1 MALKKWKI
9 LEGDKSLAAELAEEC
24 DIDSFLALLLVKRG
38 ITEPYDV
45 EEFLSDI
52 YSPED
57 PYSLVDMDI
66 AAERVISALEKGE
79 RIVIFGD
86 YDCDGVTSTA
96 LLYSYL
102 NSKGANVRYYIP
114 DRLTEGYGMNVA
126 AVDKVYAE
134 GVDLIITVDNG
145 INCEEE
151 IAHANELG
159 VDVVVTDHHIPQ
171 GNLPSAV
178 AVVDPHRLDDM
189 SYCKNLA
196 GVGVA
201 FKLVCAIDGGEPEEL
216 LEKYADLI
224 CLGTI
229 GDIVPLL
236 SENRAICKKG
246 LLAIN
251 NHPSVGIAALKEAS
265 GGSNKPLSV
274 GNVSFQLVPRINA
287 AGRMGS
293 SLRAVELLVSEDF
306 DSALKIAEELDSANR
321 ERQRLCEQVY
331 EAASNIID
339 SKNLAHNNVITVC
352 GEDWHHGI
360 VGIVASKLVER
371 YGKPTIVFSRDGENY
386 RGSGRSVEG
395 FNLFESIAAA
405 STAAEF
411 FGGHELAAG
420 VTVKAEKIDEFCE
433 LVCAY
438 AEDVPEFCPTVTLDC
453 KLRPDVIGIELAELL
468 SFMEPY
474 GAGNPAPLFGLYNA
488 RIQSVVPL
496 KGGKYIK
503 LNVVRDG
510 YTFGVLCFMYS
521 AENFPFAV
529 GDFIDVAFHLEAGE
543 FAGAKRITL
552 NARQL
557 RPHKVNEDLYFDSLS
572 AYNSL
577 NSANFSSVDAELIYP
592 ERDDFK
598 SVFAYLRGVGA
609 PVSAE
614 SIIFHVDLPAGKIL
628 AALDVFSEMGLIS
641 VELQS
646 GYPKY
651 YINQNAEKVNLEDSV
666 LLNKIKQGKA
676 GEQ

>member
-24 DIDSFLALLLVKRG
+24 DIDSFLALLLIKRG
-38 ITEPYDV
+38 ITEPYDI
-45 EEFLSDI
+45 EEYISDI
-52 YSPED
+52 YTPED
-57 PYSLVDMDI
+57 PYSLSDMDI
-66 AAERVISALEKGE
+66 AAERVITALEKGE
-79 RIVIFGD
+79 RIVVFGD

-102 NSKGANVRYYIP
+102 KSRNANVGYYIP
-114 DRLTEGYGMNVA
+114 DRLTEGYGMNVS
-126 AVDKVYAE
+126 AVDKLHAE

-178 AVVDPHRLDDM
+178 AVVDPHRRDDT

-216 LEKYADLI
+216 LQKYADI
-224 CLGTI
+224 ISLGTI

-246 LLAIN
+246 LYTIN
-251 NHPSVGIAALKEAS
+251 HSPCIGIAALKEVTS
-265 GGSNKPLSV
+265 GSDKPLNV
-274 GNVSFQLVPRINA
+274 GSVSFQLVPRINA

-293 SLRAVELLVSEDF
+293 SLRAVELLVSDNYEL
-306 DSALKIAEELDSANR
+306 ALKIAEELDSANR
-321 ERQRLCEQVY
+321 ERQCLCEQVY

-339 SKNLAHNNVITVC
+339 SEYLATNNVITVC

-360 VGIVASKLVER
+360 VGIVASKLVEH

-405 STAAEF
+405 ATAAEF

-420 VTVKAEKIDEFCE
+420 VTVKAERLSEFCE

-438 AEDVPEFCPTVTLDC
+438 AENVPEFCPTITLDC
-453 KLRPDVIGIELAELL
+453 KLRPDIIGLELAELL

-488 RIQSVVPL
+488 RITSIVPL

-503 LNVVRDG
+503 LNVVRNG
-510 YTFGVLCFMYS
+510 YTFQVLCFMYS
-521 AENFPFAV
+521 AENLPFTV
-529 GDFIDVAFHLEAGE
+529 GDFIDIAFNLEAGE

-557 RPHKVNEDLYFDSLS
+557 RPHGIDEELYFASLK
-572 AYNSL
+572 AYNNMQSGIIE
-577 NSANFSSVDAELIYP
+577 STEAELIYP
-592 ERDDFK
+592 EREDFK
-598 SVFAYLRGVGA
+598 AVFSYLRSVGA
-609 PVSAE
+609 PVLAE
-614 SIIFHVDLPAGKIL
+614 SIIFHLGLPAGKIL
-628 AALDVFSEMGLIS
+628 AALDVFCEMNLIS

-666 LLNKIKQGKA
+666 LLNKIKQKKA

>member
-9 LEGDKSLAAELAEEC
+9 LEGDKALARELAEEC
-24 DIDSFLALLLVKRG
+24 DVDSFLALLAVKRG
-38 ITEPYDV
+38 ITEPYDL
-45 EEFLSDI
+45 EEYLSD
-52 YSPED
+52 YYTPED

-66 AAERVISALEKGE
+66 AAERVILALEKGE
-79 RIVIFGD
+79 KITVYGD
-86 YDCDGVTSTA
+86 YDCDGVTATA

-102 NSKGANVRYYIP
+102 KSKNANVSYYIP
-114 DRLTEGYGMNVA
+114 DRLQEGYGMNIS
-126 AVDKVYAE
+126 AVDKLHEA
-134 GVDLIITVDNG
+134 GVELIITVDNG

-159 VDVVVTDHHIPQ
+159 IDVVVTDHHIPQ

-178 AVVDPHRLDDM
+178 AVVDPHRRDDV

-216 LEKYADLI
+216 LMKYADLI
-224 CLGTI
+224 SLGTI

-236 SENRAICKKG
+236 SENRSICKKG

-251 NHPSVGIAALKEAS
+251 NSPSVGIAALKEVS
-265 GGSNKPLSV
+265 SSSDKPLNV

-293 SLRAVELLVSEDF
+293 SLRAVELLVSQDY
-306 DSALKIAEELDSANR
+306 DSALKIAEELDAANR
-321 ERQRLCEQVY
+321 ERQTLCEQVY
-331 EAASNIID
+331 EEACDIID
-339 SKNLAHNNVITVC
+339 SCDLVHNNVISVS
-352 GEDWHHGI
+352 GDNWHHGI

-420 VTVKAEKIDEFCE
+420 VTVRAERLSEFCQ
-433 LVCAY
+433 LVSDY
-438 AEDVPEFCPTVTLDC
+438 AENVPEFSPTVTLDC
-453 KLRPDVIGIELAELL
+453 KLRPDIIGVDLAELL
-468 SFMEPY
+468 GCMEPY

-488 RIQSVVPL
+488 RISGIVPL

-503 LNVVRDG
+503 LSVTRDG
-510 YTFGVLCFMYS
+510 YTFQVLCFMYS
-521 AENFPFAV
+521 VDNFPFAV
-529 GDFIDVAFHLEAGE
+529 GDFIDIAFNLEANE
-543 FAGAKRITL
+543 FAGAKRVTL

-557 RPHKVNEDLYFDSLS
+557 RPHGIDEELYFSSLY
-572 AYNSL
+572 AYNALGSG
-577 NSANFSSVDAELIYP
+577 NINCNDAKIICPDRE
-592 ERDDFK
+592 DFK
-598 SVFAYLRGVGA
+598 RVFAYLRNVGA
-609 PVSAE
+609 PALAE
-614 SIIFHVDLPAGKIL
+614 SIVFHTDMAAGKVM

-641 VELQS
+641 VDLDS
-646 GYPKY
+646 GYPHY
-651 YINQNAEKVNLEDSV
+651 YINQNAEKVNLEDSA
-666 LLNKIKQGKA
+666 LLRRIKEGKA

>member
-1 MALKKWKI
+1 MTLKKWKI
-9 LEGDKSLAAELAEEC
+9 LEGDKSLAALLAEEC

-38 ITEPYDV
+38 ITEPYDI
-45 EEFLSDI
+45 EEYISDS

-57 PYSLVDMDI
+57 PYSLTDMDI
-66 AAERVISALEKGE
+66 AAERIISAIEKEE

-86 YDCDGVTSTA
+86 YDCDGVTATA
-96 LLYSYL
+96 LMYSYL
-102 NSKGANVRYYIP
+102 KSRNAKVRYYIP
-114 DRLTEGYGMNVA
+114 DRQTEGYGMNIS
-126 AVDKVYAE
+126 AVDKLFRE
-134 GVDLIITVDNG
+134 GVDLIVTVDNG

-151 IAHANELG
+151 ISHANELG

-178 AVVDPHRLDDM
+178 AVVDPHRRDDT

-201 FKLVCAIDGGEPEEL
+201 FKLICAIDGGEPEEL
-216 LEKYADLI
+216 LQRYADVI
-224 CLGTI
+224 ALGTI

-236 SENRAICKKG
+236 SENRVICKRG
-246 LLAIN
+246 LSVIN
-251 NHPSVGIAALKEAS
+251 HNPCLGIAALKQVSNGGDKPINIS
-265 GGSNKPLSV
+265 G
-274 GNVSFQLVPRINA
+274 VSFQLVPRINA

-293 SLRAVELLVSEDF
+293 SLRAVELLAAEDY
-306 DSALKIAEELDSANR
+306 DAALKIAEELDSANR

-331 EAASNIID
+331 EAASSIID
-339 SKNLAHNNVITVC
+339 SQNLANNNVITVC

-420 VTVKAEKIDEFCE
+420 VTVKAEKISEFCE

-438 AEDVPEFCPTVTLDC
+438 AEDVPEFCPTVTLEC
-453 KLRPDVIGIELAELL
+453 KLRPDIIGIELAELISL
-468 SFMEPY
+468 MEPY

-488 RIQSVVPL
+488 RIVGVVPL

-510 YTFGVLCFMYS
+510 YTFSVLCFMYS
-521 AENFPFAV
+521 VDSFPFAV
-529 GDFIDVAFHLEAGE
+529 GDFIDIAFHLELSD
-543 FAGAKRITL
+543 FAGSKRITL

-557 RPHKVNEDLYFDSLS
+557 RPHGIDEDLYFASVR
-572 AYNSL
+572 AYNNL
-577 NSANFSSVDAELIYP
+577 NSGTLQPGDANLIYP
-592 ERDDFK
+592 ERDNFK
-598 SVFAYLRGVGA
+598 TVFSYLRSIGA
-609 PVSAE
+609 PALAE
-614 SIIFHVDLPAGKIL
+614 SIVFHTQLPAGKVF
-628 AALDVFSEMGLIS
+628 AVLDVFSEMGLIS

-646 GYPKY
+646 GYPRY
-651 YINQNAEKVNLEDSV
+651 YINQNAEKVNLDDSA
-666 LLNKIKQGKA
+666 LLNKIKSEKA